1 MLFQLYEY
9 DFHICIYICLHRRSI
24 NTTLDCSKFCVPTPM
39 LDNCLESLFE
49 FKINLLDYVTVGYI
63 LNMPFIF
70 FM

>member
-1 MLFQLYEY
+1 MNAISTLVFIFVSIEDQSIQLY
-9 DFHICIYICLHRRSI
+9 IVVS
-24 NTTLDCSKFCVPTPM
+24 FCVPTPL
-39 LDNCLESLFE
+39 LDMILESFFE